1 MRFADYLYLL
11 GPSFSPKQ
19 FNFPVTQFTCLFGIG
34 GLWLSFFIY
43 QWNLYPPIAARDPRA
58 LKEPVHGV

>member
-1 MRFADYLYLL
+1 ML
-11 GPSFSPKQ
+11 
-19 FNFPVTQFTCLFGIG
+19 GIG
-34 GLWLSFFIY
+34 GFWLSFFIY